1 MVSRSRVPNQG
12 KLLDDYFPSRFLK
25 AHDFFR
31 WRVTEYLVTI
41 SRAVEEEVTPRPGEK
56 EWKLVLYFSTKDGE
70 EYPRGYLVSA
80 KADVDVLRGMGVV
93 AVRDLVGVRV
103 LVCLAGCLFAERL
116 SLLSG
121 CYGWGLRVWEYS
133 LRSGCLSAFRRIRCL
148 LFLGWLMVTPSTL
161 PERTSQILWNYRGPE
176 DKMSLG

>member
-70 EYPRGYLVSA
+70 VYPRGYLVSA

-103 LVCLAGCLFAERL
+103 LVCLDEWRGKSVLRL
-116 SLLSG
+116 
-121 CYGWGLRVWEYS
+121 RPP
-133 LRSGCLSAFRRIRCL
+133 R
-148 LFLGWLMVTPSTL
+148 
-161 PERTSQILWNYRGPE
+161 E
-176 DKMSLG
+176 DKREVYEDAEEVA

>member
-103 LVCLAGCLFAERL
+103 LVCLDEWRGKSVLRL
-116 SLLSG
+116 
-121 CYGWGLRVWEYS
+121 RPP
-133 LRSGCLSAFRRIRCL
+133 R
-148 LFLGWLMVTPSTL
+148 
-161 PERTSQILWNYRGPE
+161 E
-176 DKMSLG
+176 DKREVYEDAEEVA